1 MKGGGSMNQYTTSSI
16 SAGRR
21 KLLRALGIEV
31 VEIPEDEVVCFPV
44 NSSSGY
50 YLPKSSTQ

>member
-1 MKGGGSMNQYTTSSI
+1 MKGSDFMNQYTFGSI
-16 SAGRR
+16 SKGRR

-31 VEIPEDEVVCFPV
+31 IEIPKDEVVCFPV

-50 YLPKSSTQ
+50 YLPKSSSQ